1 MKNPQAQRPLFSH
14 HVTGD
19 LEYETSN
26 GKESTVDATI
36 TAAMTPAVPPKQY
49 SDAIE
54 SALENRS
61 AAPKS
66 GNKKKNGSRERNKYK
81 SAEEMHFFDDE
92 MY

>member
-1 MKNPQAQRPLFSH
+1 
-14 HVTGD
+14 
-19 LEYETSN
+19 
-26 GKESTVDATI
+26 
-36 TAAMTPAVPPKQY
+36 MTPVVPPKQY